1 MEAER
6 GDPLS
11 SKRLSLGRPPA
22 LDGLIMG
29 CSVSEVTGEMLH
41 TELGQ
46 QGMYKGECDRHVV
59 LFFFFFDYTEN
70 SKSTKLSLDLF

>member
-22 LDGLIMG
+22 LDWLIMG

-41 TELGQ
+41 IELGG
-46 QGMYKGECDRHVV
+46 QGVYKVSVSEIVIAMWFGA
-59 LFFFFFDYTEN
+59 LN
-70 SKSTKLSLDLF
+70 